1 MRIRFR
7 KFSWTVHFEA
17 CLVHQHRAHC
27 ASKHSRKNHK
37 ELIKLPTVESE
48 STLNWHILP
57 GGVFVGW
64 YKSGGT
70 YEPSGSTGEAA
81 PYDAMGTLSSRVS
94 IRYCLHHSLIKETK
108 IV

>member
-1 MRIRFR
+1 MYNCKLRVRIRFW
-7 KFSWTVHFEA
+7 KFSWTVNFEA
-17 CLVHQHRAHC
+17 CLVHQQC
-27 ASKHSRKNHK
+27 
-37 ELIKLPTVESE
+37 
-48 STLNWHILP
+48 TLNWHILP

-64 YKSGGT
+64 YESGGT

-94 IRYCLHHSLIKETK
+94 IRYCLHHPLIKETK